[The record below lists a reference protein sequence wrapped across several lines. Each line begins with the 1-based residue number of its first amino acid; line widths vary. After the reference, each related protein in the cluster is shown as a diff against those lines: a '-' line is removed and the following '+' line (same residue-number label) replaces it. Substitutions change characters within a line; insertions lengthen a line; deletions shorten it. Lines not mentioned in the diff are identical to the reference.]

1 MFMEH
6 AGYFFRRC
14 FIENVLLQ
22 VLLFALFKGSISFYN

>member
-6 AGYFFRRC
+6 SGYFFRRC

-22 VLLFALFKGSISFYN
+22 VLLFALFKGPISFYN